1 MKRFLP
7 TLVVAVFVAL
17 TYTFWP
23 RPGPPIHY
31 LEVTMRASAPGLAQL
46 FLDSTSKSSG
56 VPGLGD
62 NQEGVHKFPL
72 PDGRYLNLNF
82 SPTDVAGVSFTVS
95 HVRVIDRVGT
105 LIRSIAPERVKPV
118 ETTAPFRK
126 GLGRDRPMLLM
137 ELRPPLILK
146 SYARPSGRS
155 LLRRFVISFVA
166 GLGLALL
173 ATRGL
178 SQLKAVYL
186 RLESKIGGWIRQ
198 RPGRVILV
206 AATASVILSC
216 YPVVLFGKS
225 FLSPNNHSHAFL
237 LYGEM
242 PTVPGYA
249 EAATDNE
256 NGADLGAAIWYS
268 WPASLVEHRA
278 LSKDFELPLWNRY
291 DSCGLPLLGQGQ
303 SMFGDPLHLIVLLA
317 KGSAASWDLK
327 YLLAKLLFAACLGF
341 CVLHLT
347 GHVPS
352 AATIAATAPFI
363 GFFAYR
369 YSHPAFF
376 SLCYA
381 PFILLCWFRLID
393 APKGRPA
400 ITWLG
405 LMVLANWMVIN
416 SGTVKEAYVL
426 LLAMNVC
433 GCLTLLLTRSLPD
446 QAWKLRHALF
456 AQLVFVLIA
465 TPVWLT
471 FIRTLQASST
481 FYDNAGAYQL
491 QPGLFIGLFDDIFY
505 QQFNANEF
513 HFDPSLNFLVL
524 AAVLW
529 LYFGRN
535 GTSNGSLLGLW
546 LTCVAALAF
555 VFGIVPASLI
565 TALPFLGRI
574 HHIDNTFSC
583 VAIVC
588 LLVLAGGG
596 VKVFWQDCQT
606 HRFRTIYPRVLIALL
621 VLFAFYL
628 GTTEAAQR
636 STITF
641 LRIGEHVPKSPFFWG
656 YSLVLLV
663 AVALVPLA
671 IRRGLAARR
680 ASPAQALSV
689 GLLFVLLHWRHGM
702 HLATP
707 FDAYVMNPQ
716 QRTVLVAESSPALN
730 FLKARSAEPFRTA
743 GLGHNFTPGYGAA
756 VGLEQ
761 IDSADPVLNPYYRNL
776 IDTFGI
782 KLPFGSTDAGVIGDD
797 LGSNVPLL
805 DMLNVRYYLGSAAK
819 GDLAP
824 AVKRVAALDL
834 DVYESGSVWPRAFF
848 TDRLTSYGP
857 EKDFVSSLKH
867 GDGRPFAAIPDTE
880 LERHDELRQF
890 VNDSSPSTARQIIA
904 ATHYVLR
911 TNTTS
916 FTVSASGPGIVVL
929 TEPYVSDDF
938 QVTMNGKPAPYFR
951 VNSAFRGVSLP
962 AAGEYRF
969 SFGYWPRHLTLALW
983 LSALGFALFV
993 YWIVSGCRQSHRET

>member
-1 MKRFLP
+1 
-7 TLVVAVFVAL
+7 V
-17 TYTFWP
+17 
-23 RPGPPIHY
+23 
-31 LEVTMRASAPGLAQL
+31 
-46 FLDSTSKSSG
+46 
-56 VPGLGD
+56 LGD
-62 NQEGVHKFPL
+62 NQEGVYKFPL

-82 SPTDVAGVSFTVS
+82 NPTDVADASFTVS
-95 HVRVIDRVGT
+95 RVRVIDRVGT
-105 LIRSIAPERVKPV
+105 LIRSIAPERVKTAG
-118 ETTAPFRK
+118 TTALSRK
-126 GLGRDRPMLLM
+126 DLGRYRPMLLM

-146 SYARPSGRS
+146 SYARSSVRS

-166 GLGLALL
+166 GLGLAFL
-173 ATRGL
+173 ATRGR
-178 SQLKAVYL
+178 SQMKAVYL
-186 RLESKIGGWIRQ
+186 RWQNKMGIWIRQ
-198 RPGRVILV
+198 RPGRVILF

-216 YPVVLFGKS
+216 YPIVFFGRS
-225 FLSPNNHSHAFL
+225 FLSPNNHSSAFL

-256 NGADLGAAIWYS
+256 NGADLGAALWYS
-268 WPASLVEHRA
+268 WPVSLVEHRA

-327 YLLAKLLFAACLGF
+327 YLLAKLLFATCLGF

-347 GHVPS
+347 RHVSS

-381 PFILLCWFRLID
+381 PSILLCWFKLID
-393 APKGRPA
+393 ATKRRPA

-405 LMVLANWMVIN
+405 LMVLTNWMVIS

-426 LLAMNVC
+426 LLAINVC

-446 QAWKLRHALF
+446 KAWKLGNALF
-456 AQLVFVLIA
+456 AQVVFVLIA
-465 TPVWLT
+465 APLWLT
-471 FIRTLQASST
+471 FLKTLEASST
-481 FYDNAGAYQL
+481 FYDNTGAYQL
-491 QPGLFIGLFDDIFY
+491 QPSLFVGLFDDIFY
-505 QQFNANEF
+505 QQFNTNEF

-524 AAVLW
+524 AAILW
-529 LYFGRN
+529 LCLSRN
-535 GTSNGSLLGLW
+535 GSSNGRQLGLW
-546 LTCVAALAF
+546 LTCFAALVF
-555 VFGIVPASLI
+555 VFGIIPASLI
-565 TALPFLGRI
+565 TVLPFLGRI

-588 LLVLAGGG
+588 LLVLAGAG
-596 VKVFWQDCQT
+596 VKAFWQDCQT
-606 HRFRTIYPRVLIALL
+606 ERFRKIYPRVLLALIAL
-621 VLFAFYL
+621 FACYL

-636 STITF
+636 SKITL

-663 AVALVPLA
+663 AVAMVPLML
-671 IRRGLAARR
+671 RRILAARR
-680 ASPAQALSV
+680 ARTVDMLSV
-689 GLLFVLLHWRHGM
+689 GLLLVLLHWRHGM

-716 QRTVLVAESSPALN
+716 QRAPLVAESSPALN
-730 FLKARSAEPFRTA
+730 LIKARSAEPFRTA
-743 GLGHNFTPGYGAA
+743 GLGNNFTPGYGAA
-756 VGLEQ
+756 VDLEQ

-782 KLPFGSTDAGVIGDD
+782 KLPFASTDSAVLGDD

-824 AVKRVAALDL
+824 AVKRIAALDL

-848 TDRLTSYGP
+848 TDLLTSYGS
-857 EKDFVSSLKH
+857 EKDFASSLKR
-867 GDGRPFAAIPDTE
+867 GDGRPFAAILDAE
-880 LERHDELRQF
+880 LVRHDELRQF
-890 VNDSSPSTARQIIA
+890 VQDSSPSRARQIIA
-904 ATHYVLR
+904 ATHYAL
-911 TNTTS
+911 TNNTTS
-916 FTVSASGPGIVVL
+916 FTVNASGPGIVVL
-929 TEPYVSDDF
+929 TEPYMSDDF
-938 QVTMNGKPAPYFR
+938 QLTMNGKPAPYFR
-951 VNSAFRGVSLP
+951 VNSAFRGVFVP
-962 AAGEYRF
+962 RAGEYRF
-969 SFGYWPRHLTLALW
+969 SFSYWPTHLTVSLWISGLGAALLGVW
-983 LSALGFALFV
+983 ALSQWKLSRSSA
-993 YWIVSGCRQSHRET
+993 

>member
-1 MKRFLP
+1 
-7 TLVVAVFVAL
+7 
-17 TYTFWP
+17 
-23 RPGPPIHY
+23 
-31 LEVTMRASAPGLAQL
+31 MRASAPGFAHLS
-46 FLDSTSKSSG
+46 FDSNSKSSQIA
-56 VPGLGD
+56 VLGD
-62 NQEGVHKFPL
+62 NQERVYKFPL
-72 PDGRYLNLNF
+72 SDGRYLNLNF
-82 SPTDVAGVSFTVS
+82 SPTDIAGASFSVS

-105 LIRSIAPERVKPV
+105 LIRSIAPERVRTVP
-118 ETTAPFRK
+118 TTELFRK
-126 GLGRDRPMLLM
+126 EIGHDQPMLLVEM
-137 ELRPPLILK
+137 RPPLILK
-146 SYARPSGRS
+146 SYAGPSGRS

-166 GLGLALL
+166 GLCLALL

-178 SQLKAVYL
+178 SRLKAVSL
-186 RLESKIGGWIRQ
+186 RLQSKMGAWIRE

-206 AATASVILSC
+206 ATTASVILSC
-216 YPVVLFGKS
+216 YPVVFFGKS
-225 FLSPNNHSHAFL
+225 FLSPNNHSSAFL

-256 NGADLGAAIWYS
+256 NGADLGAALWYS

-278 LSKDFELPLWNRY
+278 LFKDFELPLWNRY

-303 SMFGDPLHLIVLLA
+303 SMFGDPLHSIVLLA

-327 YLLAKLLFAACLGF
+327 YLLAKFLFAACLGF
-341 CVLHLT
+341 SVLQLT
-347 GHVPS
+347 RHVPS

-363 GFFAYR
+363 GFFSYR

-381 PFILLCWFRLID
+381 PFILLCWFKLID
-393 APKGRPA
+393 APKRPRA
-400 ITWLG
+400 ITWAG

-426 LLAMNVC
+426 LLAMNIC
-433 GCLTLLLTRSLPD
+433 GCLTLLLTRSFPD
-446 QAWKLRHALF
+446 KASKLRNAMF
-456 AQLVFVLIA
+456 AQVVFVLIA
-465 TPVWLT
+465 APVWLT
-471 FIRTLQASST
+471 FLKTLQASST

-491 QPGLFIGLFDDIFY
+491 QPGLFVGLFDDIFY
-505 QQFNANEF
+505 QQFNTNEF

-529 LYFGRN
+529 LCFSRN
-535 GTSNGSLLGLW
+535 GISNGRLLGLS
-546 LTCVAALAF
+546 LTCLAALAL
-555 VFGIVPASLI
+555 VFGVVPASWI
-565 TALPFLGRI
+565 AGLPFLGRI

-588 LLVLAGGG
+588 LLALAGVG
-596 VKVFWQDCQT
+596 VKVFWEDCQSE
-606 HRFRTIYPRVLIALL
+606 RFRKIYPRVLIALF
-621 VLFAFYL
+621 VVFAFYL

-641 LRIGEHVPKSPFFWG
+641 LRVGEHVPKSPFFWG

-671 IRRGLAARR
+671 IRRVLADRR
-680 ASPAQALSV
+680 AGPTHALSV

-716 QRTVLVAESSPALN
+716 QRTALVAESSPALN
-730 FLKARSAEPFRTA
+730 LIQARSAEPFRTA
-743 GLGHNFTPGYGAA
+743 GLGYNLAPGYGAA

-782 KLPFGSTDAGVIGDD
+782 KLPFGSTDAGVIEDE
-797 LGSNVPLL
+797 LGSNVALL

-819 GDLAP
+819 ADLAP
-824 AVKRVAALDL
+824 AVKRIAALDL

-848 TDRLTSYGP
+848 TDRLISYGS

-880 LERHDELRQF
+880 LERHNELRQF
-890 VNDSSPSTARQIIA
+890 VHDSSSCGTRKIVA
-904 ATHYVLR
+904 ATSYAL
-911 TNTTS
+911 TNNTTS
-916 FTVSASGPGIVVL
+916 FTVTASGPGIVVL
-929 TEPYVSDDF
+929 TEPYVCDDF
-938 QVTMNGKPAPYFR
+938 QLKMNGKPALYFR

-983 LSALGFALFV
+983 LSALGFTLLV
-993 YWIVSGCRQSHRET
+993 YWVVSGGRQWRRET